1 MKKIREFA
9 SYHLWSLFSPPVGQE
24 VWHCDRKRG
33 YTKARKKEPEVK
45 ALLEKDTGWQR
56 IGILGQKGVYEFHQD
71 LRLLEDRRGVDRVAE
86 ILNLESEDPQVRERV
101 LEILVNYQKS
111 PFLRDQKIIQ
121 LSRGDEGIP
130 EPIEVKQG
138 NFVFKFYAA
147 IDCIVR
153 EADGRLH
160 IIDLK
165 TGKSEPDRRQGLVYL
180 LACQY
185 LYLNQEAIASFYN
198 LETGHKTEPIQAT
211 SNQLQSI
218 QRELARIAKRH
229 QEELRRCWQNPDT
242 FDEIYPAN
250 PHFNCRYCNFQSI
263 CKFSTVESAT

>member
-1 MKKIREFA
+1 MKEIREFA

-33 YTKARKKEPEVK
+33 YTKARKKEPAVK
-45 ALLEKDTGWQR
+45 ELLEKDTGWQR
-56 IGILGQKGVYEFHQD
+56 IGLLGQKGVYEFHQD

-86 ILNLESEDPQVRERV
+86 ILDLESEDPQVRERV
-101 LEILVNYQKS
+101 REILVNYQKS
-111 PFLRDQKIIQ
+111 PFLRDREIIK
-121 LSRGDEGIP
+121 LSRGDERIP
-130 EPIEVKQG
+130 KPIDVKQG
-138 NFVFKFYAA
+138 NFVFKLYAA

-153 EADGRLH
+153 EADGKLH

-165 TGKSEPDRRQGLVYL
+165 TGKSAPDRRQGLVYL

-185 LYLNQEAIASFYN
+185 LYPDRDAIASFYN

-229 QEELRRCWQNPDT
+229 QEELGRYRRNPEA

-250 PHFNCRYCNFQSI
+250 PNFNCRYCNFQSI